1 MKPLAVMLFI
11 VLVAIGC
18 TVWQVAAEP
27 LNCVLLRKQMREI
40 AWNDADAF
48 DMRHLGEVGEYKYMC
63 DLSEFTVMDWD
74 WIEWGVRLNKVC
86 EQYRKECR
94 GPK

>member
-1 MKPLAVMLFI
+1 MAIILFMNVVVMLFI
-11 VLVAIGC
+11 LETAN
-18 TVWQVAAEP
+18 AES
-27 LNCVLLRKQMREI
+27 LDCVLLRKQMREI

-63 DLSEFTVMDWD
+63 DLGEFTVMDWD
-74 WIEWGVRLNKVC
+74 WIEWGVRLNRVC

-94 GPK
+94 GPN